1 MSGAAD
7 VYWGNCDKIY
17 RNHPI
22 AVAET
27 RAEGRALRRGLK
39 LRKVVA
45 AEELANNI
53 EDDPTGDSVSRISSN
68 QINFIDVISKR
79 LDINVMGL
87 ISSMGLIE
95 NIKALMH
102 DDAVSIIR
110 ELSKYQQNMENIPQ
124 PVKGYSE
131 SWK

>member
-1 MSGAAD
+1 
-7 VYWGNCDKIY
+7 
-17 RNHPI
+17 
-22 AVAET
+22 
-27 RAEGRALRRGLK
+27 
-39 LRKVVA
+39 
-45 AEELANNI
+45 
-53 EDDPTGDSVSRISSN
+53 
-68 QINFIDVISKR
+68 
-79 LDINVMGL
+79 MGL